1 MNESMC
7 FVAPTL
13 EVAALSAIMDGMIP
27 RRTLLLM
34 DCSVTELMFSGSV
47 DFCSSTWQSG
57 GVVSASKL

>member
-13 EVAALSAIMDGMIP
+13 DVAALSAMIDGMIP
-27 RRTLLLM
+27 RRTLFLM
-34 DCSVTELMFSGSV
+34 VCSVTELMFSCSV
-47 DFCSSTWQSG
+47 GFCSSTWQSG